1 MIETGAQLQRLV
13 ELIARLRGPDGCPWD
28 REQTPGTVKRY
39 VLEEAYEVVDAVEHG
54 SPAHVA
60 EELGD
65 LLFMLL
71 FLAHLYGETGAF
83 RLDEVLEQVAAK
95 MIRRHPHVFGNRRV
109 DSSTQVKENWEEIK
123 RQEQANAPLGS
134 ALDGV
139 PRSLPAL
146 MRVHRFLSRL
156 VRTIR
161 RPLSRGAI
169 LDELAQSFAA
179 LVRDGSGPSRP
190 PPATLCGK
198 ILLLLAALAFQNG
211 IRTEETLDQALERF
225 RLWLEG
231 MEVGLKAQGRSWEDL
246 SEAEE
251 RLLWQ
256 SLA

>member
-13 ELIARLRGPDGCPWD
+13 ELVARLRGPDGCPWD
-28 REQTPGTVKRY
+28 REQTPETVRRY

-71 FLAHLYGETGAF
+71 FLAHLYGEKGAF
-83 RLDEVLEQVAAK
+83 RLDEVLERVAEK
-95 MIRRHPHVFGNRRV
+95 MIRRHPHVFGNRQV
-109 DSSTQVKENWEEIK
+109 NSSTQVKENWEEIK
-123 RQEQANAPLGS
+123 RQEQANASLGS
-134 ALDGV
+134 SLDAV

-146 MRVHRFLSRL
+146 MRAHRFLSRL
-156 VRTIR
+156 VRTLH

-169 LDELAQSFAA
+169 LEQLARSFTA
-179 LVRDGSGPSRP
+179 LVQDGSGPSHP
-190 PPATLCGK
+190 PPAASWGK
-198 ILLLLAALAFQNG
+198 ILLLLAALGLQAG
-211 IRTEETLDQALERF
+211 IRTEEALDQTLRDL

-231 MEVGLKAQGRSWEDL
+231 MEVGLKAKGRSWEDL

-251 RLLWQ
+251 RSLWR
-256 SLA
+256 SLG

>member
-28 REQTPGTVKRY
+28 REQTPETVRRH

-71 FLAHLYGETGAF
+71 FLVHLYGEKGAF

-95 MIRRHPHVFGNRRV
+95 MVRRHPHVFGNRRV

-146 MRVHRFLSRL
+146 MRAHRFLSRL
-156 VRTIR
+156 VRTLR
-161 RPLSRGAI
+161 RPLSRGVI
-169 LDELAQSFAA
+169 LDELAHSFAA
-179 LVRDGSGPSRP
+179 LTRDSSVPSP
-190 PPATLCGK
+190 SQQATLCGK
-198 ILLLLAALAFQNG
+198 ILLLLTALASQGG
-211 IRTEETLDQALERF
+211 IRTEETLNQTLERF

-231 MEVGLKAQGRSWEDL
+231 MEVGLKAKGRSWEDV
-246 SEAEE
+246 SEADE
-251 RLLWQ
+251 RSLWR
-256 SLA
+256 SLG